1 MTGLARMF
9 RQSAVVALCC
19 IDGVNMV
26 LLITSRRR
34 KRWVIPKGVVEP
46 HLTPAA
52 SAAQEAYE
60 EAGIRGDV
68 DDEPIGRFCYE
79 KWGGTCEVEVFR
91 MQVTTILDH
100 WPEQDLRDRRW
111 VTLLEAARMVREPEL
126 AAILRSVA
134 AN

>member
-1 MTGLARMF
+1 MF